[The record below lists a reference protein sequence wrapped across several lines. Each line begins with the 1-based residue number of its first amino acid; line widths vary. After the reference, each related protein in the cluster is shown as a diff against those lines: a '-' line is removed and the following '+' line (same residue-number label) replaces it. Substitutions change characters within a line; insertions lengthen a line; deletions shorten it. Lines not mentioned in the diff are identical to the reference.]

1 MGQRLYATNLS
12 TYVQETYGQVK
23 EIKKQ
28 SISGVVPF
36 LQRTFEGRSDCTLTS
51 ILTICKFYNLTINNL
66 ECYNFIK
73 NVAKKYFYTND
84 FGTIPLFIN
93 KIIKPV
99 FKQYNIYYTS
109 KSKYLK
115 NICWNINNVIQH
127 INNGNPIILSIHTDN
142 RDYYKNHSVVCK
154 GYVNY
159 ITEDNKNHY
168 FLEIFDNWNLTNS
181 YIDYNKLGVM
191 SSINYFL
198 N

>member
-115 NICWNINNVIQH
+115 NICWNINNVI
-127 INNGNPIILSIHTDN
+127 
-142 RDYYKNHSVVCK
+142 
-154 GYVNY
+154 
-159 ITEDNKNHY
+159 
-168 FLEIFDNWNLTNS
+168 
-181 YIDYNKLGVM
+181 
-191 SSINYFL
+191 
-198 N
+198 

>member
-1 MGQRLYATNLS
+1 MGQRLYATNLP

-23 EIKKQ
+23 DVKKQ
-28 SISGVVPF
+28 SISGIVPF

-73 NVAKKYFYTND
+73 NIAKKYFYTDD

-99 FKQYNIYYTS
+99 FKQYNIYYIS

-115 NICWNINNVIQH
+115 NIGWNINH
-127 INNGNPIILSIHTDN
+127 IIKYINSGNPIILSIYTDN
-142 RDYYKNHSVVCK
+142 RNYYKNHSVVCK
-154 GYVNY
+154 GYINY

-168 FLEIFDNWNLTNS
+168 FLEIFDNWNYTNS
-181 YIDYNKLGVM
+181 YIDYEKLSTI
-191 SSINYFL
+191 SSINYFS